1 MTTIQALQDLYA
13 ALGGT
18 ASDVENINTIPAM
31 LNALAEIAGSTIELP
46 AVSSTDNG
54 DILTVVEG
62 KWAKAEAPEELP
74 AVTTSDEGD
83 ALIVDS
89 EGKWAKSAIPSQLP
103 AVTSADAGDALIVDS
118 EGKWAK
124 GEAGRIHFIDVYTSV
139 GNITDNATSALNIS
153 FGTGKTMGDI
163 YTEALQ
169 HGIENTALRVHGSQN
184 TSEIIMRPS
193 GYNNSSIR
201 YTYLY
206 VNSDTNVY
214 IHDLAI
220 NKDSTETN
228 KSPRFRSITA

>member
-103 AVTSADAGDALIVDS
+103 AVTSADEGDALIVDS

-124 GEAGRIHFIDVYTSV
+124 GEAGGIHFIDVYTSV
-139 GNITDNATSALNIS
+139 GNISDNATSALNIS

>member
-124 GEAGRIHFIDVYTSV
+124 AEIPKFVLSTINNATAAAELLEQISTLENWQSILFEYNDTYNLPYAITWNDDDEAEQLDVY
-139 GNITDNATSALNIS
+139 I
-153 FGTGKTMGDI
+153 
-163 YTEALQ
+163 
-169 HGIENTALRVHGSQN
+169 N
-184 TSEIIMRPS
+184 TSTGITKKT
-193 GYNNSSIR
+193 
-201 YTYLY
+201 YT
-206 VNSDTNVY
+206 
-214 IHDLAI
+214 
-220 NKDSTETN
+220 
-228 KSPRFRSITA
+228 TAGVTTVSAALTFE